1 MTVTDDTQ
9 AAAAPA
15 VESPTEQAPLL
26 IRALR
31 GEALERTP
39 VWFMRQA
46 GRSLPEYH
54 ETRGNRSLLD
64 VVKSPADAAE
74 ITLQP
79 VRRHKV
85 DAAILYSD
93 IVVPVAAAGLPI
105 AIKPGVGPVL
115 DEPIRS
121 RADLDRIGPFDP
133 NAHVPYV
140 QETVRIMR
148 RELDPSVALIG
159 FAGAPF
165 TMASYL
171 VEGGPSKQQARTK
184 AMMAAEPEL
193 FRDLAERLADIAI
206 ASLRAQID
214 AGAQAVQLFD
224 SWIGSLSVAQYERHI
239 APVVTRIMSELA
251 DTGVPRIVFGI
262 GTGHLLEQ
270 LAATGADCVG
280 VDWRTTLSDARARLG
295 NSVAIQG
302 NLDPTYL
309 LAQWPVVE
317 REVRAVVADAPKR
330 GYVFNLGHGVLP
342 DTPADIPTRVASL
355 VRELTQAEDSSA

>member
-1 MTVTDDTQ
+1 
-9 AAAAPA
+9 
-15 VESPTEQAPLL
+15 
-26 IRALR
+26 
-31 GEALERTP
+31 
-39 VWFMRQA
+39 
-46 GRSLPEYH
+46 
-54 ETRGNRSLLD
+54 
-64 VVKSPADAAE
+64 
-74 ITLQP
+74 
-79 VRRHKV
+79 
-85 DAAILYSD
+85 
-93 IVVPVAAAGLPI
+93 
-105 AIKPGVGPVL
+105 
-115 DEPIRS
+115 
-121 RADLDRIGPFDP
+121 
-133 NAHVPYV
+133 
-140 QETVRIMR
+140 
-148 RELDPSVALIG
+148 
-159 FAGAPF
+159 
-165 TMASYL
+165 MASYL

-295 NSVAIQG
+295 DSVAIQG

-309 LAQWPVVE
+309 LAPWPVVE